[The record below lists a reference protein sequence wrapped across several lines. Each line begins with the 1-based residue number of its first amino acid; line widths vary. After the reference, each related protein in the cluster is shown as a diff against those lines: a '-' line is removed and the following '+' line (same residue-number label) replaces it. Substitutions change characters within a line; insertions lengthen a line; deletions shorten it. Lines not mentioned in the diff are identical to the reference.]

1 MLQINA
7 ESSKDLDEE
16 ITQSESDYSKSE
28 NSSDESFSSEDEKP
42 ESKVK
47 PEADL
52 SSEESA
58 SEDEKMPTEDAPKT
72 MVKTAHKRKAERSFE
87 GSLSEDEEPPKK
99 SAISPGVKQ
108 PHTGSN
114 SSEDEEKS
122 KPKIAQKND
131 KIAPKKLVVALK
143 PKMKESNSSED
154 EEEPA
159 ENKVNLT
166 DTTREG
172 SSPMKVSIFKV
183 FFKFEFFKN
192 IYTILFSSNLNLI

>member
-99 SAISPGVKQ
+99 SANSPGVIQ
-108 PHTGSN
+108 PHTRSN
-114 SSEDEEKS
+114 SFEDEEKS

-131 KIAPKKLVVALK
+131 KIASKKLVVALK
-143 PKMKESNSSED
+143 PNMKESNSTED

-172 SSPMKVSIFKV
+172 SSPMKVSIFNV

>member
-7 ESSKDLDEE
+7 ESSKELDED

-42 ESKVK
+42 Q
-47 PEADL
+47 AGR

-58 SEDEKMPTEDAPKT
+58 SEDEKMPTDDAPKT

>member
-42 ESKVK
+42 K
-47 PEADL
+47 ADL

-58 SEDEKMPTEDAPKT
+58 SEDEKMSIEDAPKT

-108 PHTGSN
+108 PHTESI

-122 KPKIAQKND
+122 KPKIAQKNE

>member
-7 ESSKDLDEE
+7 ESSKELDED

-42 ESKVK
+42 K
-47 PEADL
+47 ADL

-108 PHTGSN
+108 PHTESI

-122 KPKIAQKND
+122 KPKIAQKSD
-131 KIAPKKLVVALK
+131 KKAPKKLVVALK

-172 SSPMKVSIFKV
+172 SSPMKVSIFNV

-192 IYTILFSSNLNLI
+192 IYTILFSTNLNLI

>member
-7 ESSKDLDEE
+7 ESSKELDED

-42 ESKVK
+42 Q
-47 PEADL
+47 AGR

-58 SEDEKMPTEDAPKT
+58 SEDEKMPTDDAPKT

-108 PHTGSN
+108 PHTESI

-131 KIAPKKLVVALK
+131 KIASKKLVVALK

>member
-7 ESSKDLDEE
+7 ESSKELDED

-42 ESKVK
+42 K
-47 PEADL
+47 ADL

-108 PHTGSN
+108 PHTESI

-172 SSPMKVSIFKV
+172 SSPMKVSIFNV
-183 FFKFEFFKN
+183 FFEFEFF
-192 IYTILFSSNLNLI
+192 

>member
-7 ESSKDLDEE
+7 ESSKELDED

-58 SEDEKMPTEDAPKT
+58 SEDEKMPTDDAPKT

-87 GSLSEDEEPPKK
+87 RSLSEDEEPPKK
-99 SAISPGVKQ
+99 SANSPGAKQ
-108 PHTGSN
+108 PHTRSN

-143 PKMKESNSSED
+143 PKMKESNISED

-172 SSPMKVSIFKV
+172 SSPMKVSIFNV
-183 FFKFEFFKN
+183 YFEFEFF
-192 IYTILFSSNLNLI
+192 

>member
-1 MLQINA
+1 MLQINT
-7 ESSKDLDEE
+7 ESSKELNEDIAQSE
-16 ITQSESDYSKSE
+16 IQESDYSNSE

-42 ESKVK
+42 Q
-47 PEADL
+47 AGR

-58 SEDEKMPTEDAPKT
+58 SEDEKMPTDDAPKT

-108 PHTGSN
+108 PQTEN
-114 SSEDEEKS
+114 DSSEDEEKS

-172 SSPMKVSIFKV
+172 SSPMKVSIFNV
-183 FFKFEFFKN
+183 F
-192 IYTILFSSNLNLI
+192 YLNFLRISTQFNFHLT

>member
-7 ESSKDLDEE
+7 ESSTELNEDIAQSE
-16 ITQSESDYSKSE
+16 IQESDYSNSE

-42 ESKVK
+42 Q
-47 PEADL
+47 AGR

-58 SEDEKMPTEDAPKT
+58 SEDEKMPTDDAPKT

-99 SAISPGVKQ
+99 SAISSGVKQ
-108 PHTGSN
+108 PHTESI

-143 PKMKESNSSED
+143 PKMKESNISED

>member
-7 ESSKDLDEE
+7 ESSKELDED

-114 SSEDEEKS
+114 SSEDEEEF

-131 KIAPKKLVVALK
+131 RIAPKKLVALK

>member
-7 ESSKDLDEE
+7 ESSKELDED

>member
-7 ESSKDLDEE
+7 ESSTELNEDIAQSE
-16 ITQSESDYSKSE
+16 IQESDYSNSE

-42 ESKVK
+42 Q
-47 PEADL
+47 AGR

-99 SAISPGVKQ
+99 FTISPRVKQ

>member
-7 ESSKDLDEE
+7 ESSKELDED

-58 SEDEKMPTEDAPKT
+58 SEDEKMSIEDAPKT

-99 SAISPGVKQ
+99 SAISPGVIQ
-108 PHTGSN
+108 PHTRSN
-114 SSEDEEKS
+114 SFEDEEKS

-131 KIAPKKLVVALK
+131 KIAPKKLVALK
-143 PKMKESNSSED
+143 PNMKESNSTED

>member
-7 ESSKDLDEE
+7 ESSKELDED

-42 ESKVK
+42 Q
-47 PEADL
+47 AGR

-58 SEDEKMPTEDAPKT
+58 SEDEKIPTDDAPKN

-122 KPKIAQKND
+122 KPKIAQKSD

-159 ENKVNLT
+159 ENKVYLT
-166 DTTREG
+166 DSTREG
-172 SSPMKVSIFKV
+172 SSPMKVSIFNV
-183 FFKFEFFKN
+183 YFEFEFF
-192 IYTILFSSNLNLI
+192 